1 MNTPSTLTYLALHTV
16 MAIGWGNLLFIGQDP
31 DTPAYISNF
40 ALFTGGAIA
49 AIHFKAVL
57 ATLGK
62 PPKTE

>member
-1 MNTPSTLTYLALHTV
+1 MNITYTLIYLATHTV
-16 MAIGWGNLLFIGQDP
+16 MALSWGNLLFIGQDP
-31 DTPAYISNF
+31 NTPTPLSIA
-40 ALFTGGAIA
+40 ALLVGGAIA